1 MDAAVGLIEL
11 GKYGVVGIILALI
24 ALIAFVCWMFWR
36 VTTNHIEHTNEAF
49 NKNTEAL
56 TKNTAMFE
64 SFKDFIEI
72 IAKK

>member
-1 MDAAVGLIEL
+1 MEAAAQIVEL
-11 GKYGVVGIILALI
+11 GKLGLVGVIMALI
-24 ALIAFVCWMFWR
+24 GLVGFTVWMLWK

-56 TKNTAMFE
+56 TENTAMFKN
-64 SFKDFIEI
+64 FKDFIEI